1 MGRSR
6 LPELWLQQELGSLH
20 QLSEQPW
27 GEEYYHVAKA
37 ETEASDVRERRAPR
51 LGINSVDP

>member
-1 MGRSR
+1 M
-6 LPELWLQQELGSLH
+6 H

-27 GEEYYHVAKA
+27 GEEYYRVAKA